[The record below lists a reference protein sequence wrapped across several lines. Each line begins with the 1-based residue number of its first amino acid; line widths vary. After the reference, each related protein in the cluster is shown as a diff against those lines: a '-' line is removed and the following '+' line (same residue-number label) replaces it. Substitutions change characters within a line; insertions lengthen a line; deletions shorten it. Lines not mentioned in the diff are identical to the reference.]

1 MILLGGES
9 TRKVTIAAISS
20 VVSLCIMCLYSLNA
34 MQNGIRFD
42 FRPQNLLT
50 AIYSISV
57 FIIFHEVK
65 IEKLPGV
72 LERVAKQS
80 ANIYYIHGLVV
91 NMIVIVMNRLQLQYR
106 FPVLFEI
113 TAVIFTLILS
123 CVGGVCVN
131 DAMGLLKTVKNNAI
145 KLER

>member
-1 MILLGGES
+1 
-9 TRKVTIAAISS
+9 
-20 VVSLCIMCLYSLNA
+20 MCLYSLNA

-123 CVGGVCVN
+123 CVGGVC
-131 DAMGLLKTVKNNAI
+131 
-145 KLER
+145 E

>member
-1 MILLGGES
+1 
-9 TRKVTIAAISS
+9 
-20 VVSLCIMCLYSLNA
+20 MCLYALNA
-34 MQNGIRFD
+34 IQNGIRYD
-42 FRPQNLLT
+42 FQPQNLLT

-57 FIIFHEVK
+57 FIIFHEIK

-91 NMIVIVMNRLQLQYR
+91 NMIVIAMNRLQLQYQ

-113 TAVIFTLILS
+113 IAVVFTLILS
-123 CVGGVCVN
+123 YGGGVCVN
-131 DAMGLLKTVKNNAI
+131 NASGLLKTVK
-145 KLER
+145 K